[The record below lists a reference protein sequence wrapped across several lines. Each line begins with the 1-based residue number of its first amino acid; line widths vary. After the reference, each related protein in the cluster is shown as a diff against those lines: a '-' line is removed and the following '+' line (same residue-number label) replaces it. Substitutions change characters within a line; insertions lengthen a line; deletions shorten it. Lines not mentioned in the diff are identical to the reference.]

1 MKATQINNLMG
12 VREWLMLITLSILW
26 GGSFFFVEVA
36 LNDLPTFTIVAIR
49 VLIAAIVLWS
59 VVFVTKLPIPKD
71 AVIWLAFFV
80 MALLNNAIPF
90 SLITWGQ
97 TQISSGFASI
107 LNASAPFFTVI
118 VAGLLLP
125 DEKVKGLKI
134 TGVLVG
140 FIGVAVM
147 IGLPDTQDDYYILGQ
162 LAVLLGGVSY
172 AFAATFGRR
181 FKALGVQPIVLA
193 SSQSLFAFLIITP
206 IALFVDGVPNPYN
219 VSLSSVYSL
228 LGLGILST
236 AIAYILYFKILA
248 SAGALNAILV
258 TLLIPVSG
266 VLLGVFIL
274 QETLELVHLVGMGL
288 IAVGLSFV
296 DGRLWKKT

>member
-1 MKATQINNLMG
+1 MRATQINNLMG

-49 VLIAAIVLWS
+49 VLIAAIALWS
-59 VVFVTKLPIPKD
+59 VVFVTKLPIPKQ
-71 AVIWLAFFV
+71 AGIWLAFFV

-97 TQISSGFASI
+97 TQISSGLASI

-140 FIGVAVM
+140 FIGVAIM
-147 IGLPDTQDDYYILGQ
+147 IGLPETQDDYYLLGQ
-162 LAVLLGGVSY
+162 LLYYLVVSLLLLQQHLEDDLKHLV
-172 AFAATFGRR
+172 FNLLFW
-181 FKALGVQPIVLA
+181 LA
-193 SSQSLFAFLIITP
+193 H
-206 IALFVDGVPNPYN
+206 NPY
-219 VSLSSVYSL
+219 LR
-228 LGLGILST
+228 
-236 AIAYILYFKILA
+236 F
-248 SAGALNAILV
+248 
-258 TLLIPVSG
+258 
-266 VLLGVFIL
+266 
-274 QETLELVHLVGMGL
+274 
-288 IAVGLSFV
+288 
-296 DGRLWKKT
+296 

>member
-1 MKATQINNLMG
+1 MRATKINNLMG

-71 AVIWLAFFV
+71 AGIWLAFFV

-97 TQISSGFASI
+97 TQISSGLASI
-107 LNASAPFFTVI
+107 LNASAPFFTLI

-134 TGVLVG
+134 TGVLAG
-140 FIGVAVM
+140 FIGVAIM

-181 FKALGVQPIVLA
+181 FKAFGVQPIVLA
-193 SSQSLFAFLIITP
+193 GSQSLFAFLIITP
-206 IALFVDGVPNPYN
+206 LALFVDGVPNPYT
-219 VSLSSVYSL
+219 VSVSSVYSL
-228 LGLGILST
+228 LSLGILST
-236 AIAYILYFKILA
+236 AIAYILYFKILC

-266 VLLGVFIL
+266 VFLGVFIL